1 MAPTKNIKNLL
12 SPWGQKP
19 DDSPIIY
26 HNSIRNFSLRVLI
39 HEKRRTPQCHTIPL
53 KTPQWLKTKT
63 SHFKSQIFHTVDFL
77 FRISY
82 LDLPKGAFHGWS
94 GVPLY
99 IYIYTPSLRVQ
110 TAPELEDAGRSFSG
124 WWFQIFF
131 IFTPI
136 PGEMIQFDLRIF
148 FRWVGE
154 KTTNQFLVSPR
165 KRFHPFNISLTST
178 PPPSTDGT
186 LKKSVES
193 AAQLTNWNQ
202 KRSFWRDAER
212 KHVN

>member
-1 MAPTKNIKNLL
+1 MPYNPTEDSSVTKNKNISLQEPNFPY
-12 SPWGQKP
+12 SRFFVPNFIPGSSKGCVSWM
-19 DDSPIIY
+19 
-26 HNSIRNFSLRVLI
+26 IR
-39 HEKRRTPQCHTIPL
+39 
-53 KTPQWLKTKT
+53 
-63 SHFKSQIFHTVDFL
+63 
-77 FRISY
+77 
-82 LDLPKGAFHGWS
+82 GAS
-94 GVPLY
+94 

-202 KRSFWRDAER
+202 KRSF
-212 KHVN
+212 